1 MGHFLSHF
9 VNLAM
14 LISSAHQNQDFKD
27 LTEEES
33 ENLEQ
38 SLLLCWHHAHAK
50 KLLTPSMLFPCL
62 GKRKLWKHVLFGAE
76 LLAYIRKEPEITLE
90 CEGPHSFKTVNL

>member
-38 SLLLCWHHAHAK
+38 SLLLC
-50 KLLTPSMLFPCL
+50 
-62 GKRKLWKHVLFGAE
+62 
-76 LLAYIRKEPEITLE
+76 
-90 CEGPHSFKTVNL
+90 